1 MCLVLWAIEDRVGLA
16 GSQAMTSFVIRG
28 LFFSKVP
35 PGGVIFAMIFNI
47 HAYKPAGGFS
57 CIDIQY
63 PIEPGTVE
71 KTPILPDSI
80 PLAKLDGSTA

>member
-35 PGGVIFAMIFNI
+35 PGGDFR
-47 HAYKPAGGFS
+47 
-57 CIDIQY
+57 IDIQY